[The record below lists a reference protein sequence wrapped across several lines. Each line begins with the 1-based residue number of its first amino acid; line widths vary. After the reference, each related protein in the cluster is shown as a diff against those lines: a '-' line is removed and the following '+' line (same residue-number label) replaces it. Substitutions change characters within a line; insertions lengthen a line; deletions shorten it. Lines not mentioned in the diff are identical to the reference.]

1 VSVLF
6 YFLTLTRYPR
16 ALDKGKVE
24 GHSSLGSP
32 HSPVQEASVRG
43 ALEVGVTRSRIRN
56 PTSCCIGGEGEPPRA
71 QEALAIPPIL

>member
-1 VSVLF
+1 
-6 YFLTLTRYPR
+6 
-16 ALDKGKVE
+16 VE

-71 QEALAIPPIL
+71 QEALAIPLSLLFLLRAEAEFTGII